1 MDRRKFIQNSL
12 MGLGALALGETASH
26 AQGFS
31 SSKSSAKPEDWS
43 IVSDK
48 THDGVR
54 SLVVT
59 PSQKVCPSQL
69 ELDIVIKDRTLKDF
83 HFAGGCPGNA
93 RAVAL
98 LTKGMKISDVIAKFR
113 GLPCGRR
120 GTSCPDQ
127 LARVLES
134 LQW

>member
-12 MGLGALALGETASH
+12 LGLGALTLGETLSH
-26 AQGFS
+26 AQGIAS
-31 SSKSSAKPEDWS
+31 NKRSAKPENWS
-43 IVSDK
+43 IVSDETK
-48 THDGVR
+48 DGVR

-69 ELDIVIKDRTLKDF
+69 DLDIFVKDRTIKGF

-98 LTKGMKISDVIAKFR
+98 LTTGMSIQDVIAKFR

>member
-1 MDRRKFIQNSL
+1 MDRRKFIQSSL
-12 MGLGALALGETASH
+12 MGLGALTLGEVASK
-26 AQGFS
+26 AQGMVS
-31 SSKSSAKPEDWS
+31 NKSSAKPEDWS
-43 IVSDK
+43 IVSDQTK
-48 THDGVR
+48 DGVR

-69 ELDIVIKDRTLKDF
+69 ELDIFVKGRTIKGF

-93 RAVAL
+93 QAVAL
-98 LTKGMKISDVIAKFR
+98 LTTGMSIQEVITKFR